1 MKAPVCVAG
10 KEDPTIAKR
19 GSKKNGAAHCI
30 ETARQLAASSAFSF
44 PI

>member
-1 MKAPVCVAG
+1 MKAPVCVG
-10 KEDPTIAKR
+10 ENEDCIIAKR